1 MKKQILF
8 LCLIITISISCSKEE
23 GDSITAGPSIV
34 GKWKDGGTKGSIT
47 IDFLGQKA
55 TESLDSAA
63 TNEIVEFKSD
73 GTIVNFST
81 PDDETQ
87 FTKYKTIGNQL
98 VLTGIEGT
106 KSFDFIFNYNVNG
119 NTMKLTMDKD
129 LFNKNVLAIAA
140 SGSDSELADY
150 KEFASFITDLK
161 FEQTLLKQ

>member
-1 MKKQILF
+1 MRKQILF
-8 LCLIITISISCSKEE
+8 LCLFITISLSCSKKE
-23 GDSITAGPSIV
+23 GDSIMAGPSIV
-34 GKWKDGGTKGSIT
+34 GKWKDGGIKGSIT

-55 TESLDSAA
+55 TEPLDEVP
-63 TNEIVEFKSD
+63 TDQIVEFKSD
-73 GTIVNFST
+73 GTIVNFSA
-81 PDDETQ
+81 PGDETQ

-106 KSFDFIFNYNVNG
+106 KSFDFIFNLSVNG

-129 LFNKNVLAIAA
+129 LFNKNVLSISA

>member
-8 LCLIITISISCSKEE
+8 LCLFITISMSCSKEKE
-23 GDSITAGPSIV
+23 DSIMAGPSIV

-55 TESLDSAA
+55 TEPLDEVAKDQ
-63 TNEIVEFKSD
+63 IVEFKSD

-81 PDDETQ
+81 PDEEIQ

-119 NTMKLTMDKD
+119 NTMKLTMDKE
-129 LFNKNVLAIAA
+129 LFAKNVIAISAA
-140 SGSDSELADY
+140 GIDNELSDY
-150 KEFASFITDLK
+150 KEFVSFITDLK